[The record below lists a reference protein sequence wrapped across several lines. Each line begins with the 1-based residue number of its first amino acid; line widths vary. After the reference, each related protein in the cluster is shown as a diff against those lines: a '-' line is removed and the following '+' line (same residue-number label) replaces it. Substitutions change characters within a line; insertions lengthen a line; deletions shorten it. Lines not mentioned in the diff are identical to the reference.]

1 MKFKQSNS
9 VYFMIYIFQKSTNYN
24 IYNISFQQK
33 EYELLNGI
41 INQSNYDYS
50 HQHLNLL
57 ELREKKEIIDKN
69 RRYLKKQNNFKK
81 WSCSQITKKWEDNL
95 AQLFSIF

>member
-1 MKFKQSNS
+1 MKFKQSNV
-9 VYFMIYIFQKSTNYN
+9 VYFMKKLFQKSTNYN
-24 IYNISFQQK
+24 IYNIWFQQK

-57 ELREKKEIIDKN
+57 EKREKKEIIDRNIRLFEKV
-69 RRYLKKQNNFKK
+69 KQ
-81 WSCSQITKKWEDNL
+81 W
-95 AQLFSIF
+95 